1 MPTEITR
8 INVAFPSRTLR
19 NLRRTVSRGAYSR
32 FVTRAVE
39 LELARCRSSRFLRG
53 RGALR
58 VTGDH
63 PFWDALT
70 ASTTLERTELR
81 EVRRPNRKR

>member
-19 NLRRTVSRGAYSR
+19 NLRRTVRRGAYSR

-39 LELARCRSSRFLRG
+39 LELARCRSSRFLHG
-53 RGALR
+53 HGALR
-58 VTGDH
+58 VTSDH
-63 PFWDALT
+63 PFWDALA
-70 ASTTLERTELR
+70 ASTALERAELR
-81 EVRRPNRKR
+81 EVSRRNRKR